1 MAVETAAANG
11 HVGGCSAAPYQY
23 PAAGAPPRAYRSEGR
38 GACMCHGAYNEG
50 TVLSD
55 CVCAHET
62 RALMKGNGVQLQ
74 RVRNPKSISCS
85 HVKALKAA
93 CQ

>member
-1 MAVETAAANG
+1 MWVDVLQHTSTQQLGHRLAPIAAKAG
-11 HVGGCSAAPYQY
+11 V
-23 PAAGAPPRAYRSEGR
+23 PACA
-38 GACMCHGAYNEG
+38 CHGAYNEG

-74 RVRNPKSISCS
+74 RVRNPKSISCF

>member
-1 MAVETAAANG
+1 
-11 HVGGCSAAPYQY
+11 
-23 PAAGAPPRAYRSEGR
+23 
-38 GACMCHGAYNEG
+38 MCHGAYNEG

-74 RVRNPKSISCS
+74 RVRNPKSISCF